1 MREHLRREFDQGI
14 HVDFCGAPWLRS
26 EHWIVLK
33 RSHSSASRVTESLNR
48 TEAAGAAA
56 LRGEPCVNER
66 VAETVWQR
74 VSQHPG
80 ETVERSAWQIRELVI
95 LSAER
100 HGYWGDLNAA
110 SHELRGELEGGIVAS
125 VFHGDRSNGSP
136 PQADLLDHD
145 SSPHFHFFFVDVVGL
160 RRPDARFR

>member
-1 MREHLRREFDQGI
+1 MGEHLRRKCDQSI
-14 HVDFCGAPWLRS
+14 HVDSCGAPWLRS
-26 EHWIVLK
+26 ERWGVLK
-33 RSHSSASRVTESLNR
+33 RSHSSASGVTESLNR

-80 ETVERSAWQIRELVI
+80 KTVERSGWQIRELVA

-100 HGYWGDLNAA
+100 HSYWGDLNAA
-110 SHELRGELEGGIVAS
+110 SHKLRGKLEGGMVAS
-125 VFHGDRSNGSP
+125 VFH
-136 PQADLLDHD
+136 
-145 SSPHFHFFFVDVVGL
+145 
-160 RRPDARFR
+160 